1 MVKKVLLAVFILFIL
16 LQKSQ
21 AQIPVNIKDKTIDSL
36 YYKSKT
42 YWITLTPFFF
52 VDHKFSPDKGETWQ
66 DVGMFGQN
74 VKPLAKPDSMAY
86 QNIKIYTLTRAAGI
100 AQMWVIA
107 PLLAYKHY
115 SDKADATST
124 GNTAL
129 DDNIYQEEQTAYL
142 PTAIIVFLTGT
153 FTYHVLSKTFL
164 FRSLHDYN
172 HAVLNN
178 EPAFQFTF
186 KLDQKTNTPQLSLV
200 WTF

>member
-1 MVKKVLLAVFILFIL
+1 MIKKIILILCTLFLLA
-16 LQKSQ
+16 KNMQ
-21 AQIPVNIKDKTIDSL
+21 AQVPINVGNKSIDSL

-52 VDHKFSPDKGETWQ
+52 VNHKFSPDKGETWLN
-66 DVGMFGQN
+66 VGMFGKN

-86 QNIKIYTLTRAAGI
+86 QNIRIYSFTRAAGI

-115 SDKADATST
+115 TDKGDVTST
-124 GNTAL
+124 GNEIIDHTT
-129 DDNIYQEEQTAYL
+129 YREEQTAYL
-142 PTAIIVFLTGT
+142 PTAIIIFLTGT

-172 HAVLNN
+172 HAVLGN
-178 EPAFQFTF
+178 EPSFQFAFT
-186 KLDQKTNTPQLSLV
+186 LDQKTNTPQLSLV
-200 WTF
+200 WRF